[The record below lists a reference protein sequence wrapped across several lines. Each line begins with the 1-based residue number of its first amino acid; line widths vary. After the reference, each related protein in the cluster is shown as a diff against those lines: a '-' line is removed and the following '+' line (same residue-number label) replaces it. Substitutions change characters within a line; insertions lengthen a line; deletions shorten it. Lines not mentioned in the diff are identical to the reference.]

1 MKTEKIHGMR
11 KLKLGSRGHKVIENF
26 LPKYQFGR
34 IKRILESP
42 NIPYYYHSY
51 MVQPFEQQKRPKDM
65 MFVHSLVRNKEVV
78 SNYVD
83 AILFP
88 ILDRLEVSLDEVL
101 RSKINLTLRTHAPHE
116 SEFHVDQEHKSKPG
130 AHLVALYYLHNCN
143 GYTEFLNGDKIDSK
157 ENRMLL
163 FDGSQHHRAITHTN
177 EETKLRVTI
186 NTNFVGNPFT
196 K

>member
-51 MVQPFEQQKRPKDM
+51 MVKPLQEEKRPKDM

-88 ILDRLEVSLDEVL
+88 ILDQLEVSLDEVL

-116 SEFHVDQEHKSKPG
+116 SEFHIDQGGKSKPG
-130 AHLVALYYLHNCN
+130 AHLVALYYIHNCN
-143 GYTEFLNGDKIDSK
+143 GYTEFLNGDKINSK

-163 FDGSQHHRAITHTN
+163 FDGSQHHRALTHTN

-186 NTNFVGNPFT
+186 NTNFVGNPLA